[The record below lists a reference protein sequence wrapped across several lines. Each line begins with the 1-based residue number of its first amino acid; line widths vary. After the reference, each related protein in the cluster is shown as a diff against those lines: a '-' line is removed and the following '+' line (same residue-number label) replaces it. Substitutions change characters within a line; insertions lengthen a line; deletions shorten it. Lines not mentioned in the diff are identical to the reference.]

1 MNNEMD
7 ILLEK
12 IRKVKALA
20 DNGIGGEQESAQ
32 RILNRLMKKHS
43 ISIKDLEVKDVEK
56 YYFRYKDDIEK
67 KILVQVIGIV
77 TGLDYAYKVH
87 RRKEF
92 KVECT
97 IAKKVTIDMYFDF
110 YKKAFNKELKSFLY
124 AFFYKNNMLI
134 KGNAEEANKSK
145 YDMCKIAYM
154 AEGISEHIPL
164 KMLEE

>member
-12 IRKVKALA
+12 IRKVKILA
-20 DNGIGGEQESAQ
+20 DNGVGGEQESAQ
-32 RILNRLMKKHS
+32 RILKRLMEKHS
-43 ISIKDLEVKDVEK
+43 ISIEDLEVKKVEK
-56 YYFRYKDDIEK
+56 YYFRYKDNIEK
-67 KILVQVIGIV
+67 KILTQVIGIV
-77 TGLDYAYKVH
+77 TNLDYAYKVH

-97 IAKKVTIDMYFDF
+97 IAKKITIDMYFDF

-134 KGNAEEANKSK
+134 KGSDEEANESK

-154 AEGISEHIPL
+154 VEGISEYIPM
-164 KMLEE
+164 KMLE